1 MEYMLAAR
9 TAREDGGGRGVVMMR
24 IASLTVALGIAV
36 MILALAVFNG
46 FRSEIESDFRG
57 FAADIV
63 IQDIS
68 GWGKS
73 EAEAVRRDAQLEQR
87 VAALEQV
94 QSIAPY
100 VEAGCM
106 VKSEERVVG
115 LKLKGVGCEYDT
127 SWWAS
132 KLRQGALPD
141 FSASSR
147 QKQLLLSQTTAD
159 ALDVGVG
166 EKIELLY
173 VDGEQTP
180 RRDSFRVAGI
190 YSTGMEEMDRTIA
203 LADMRDVCRLA
214 SLESEQVSG
223 YDVMLRAERLSE
235 GEQVAL
241 QIDDL
246 ISALSDESDLVSALA
261 LTIQMR
267 YPTVFDWLKAHIV
280 IANTVIL
287 IMMVVLLFNMAA
299 AMLIMVFDR
308 IAMIGALKALGMRN
322 SAIGR
327 IFLYRAAMLFLRGAA
342 WGNLVGVTIVGVQAL
357 WHPIKLDPDG
367 YMLSVLPVDLSLG
380 WILGLNLMALVVTV
394 VVMILPSMMVARLKV
409 EQSLRYK
416 L

>member
-1 MEYMLAAR
+1 
-9 TAREDGGGRGVVMMR
+9 
-24 IASLTVALGIAV
+24 
-36 MILALAVFNG
+36 
-46 FRSEIESDFRG
+46 
-57 FAADIV
+57 
-63 IQDIS
+63 
-68 GWGKS
+68 
-73 EAEAVRRDAQLEQR
+73 
-87 VAALEQV
+87 
-94 QSIAPY
+94 
-100 VEAGCM
+100 M

-115 LKLKGVGCEYDT
+115 LKLKGVGREYDT
-127 SWWAS
+127 SWWQS
-132 KLRQGALPD
+132 KLRQGELPD
-141 FSASSR
+141 VDAESR

-173 VDGEQTP
+173 VDGEQSP

-322 SAIGR
+322 SAIAR
-327 IFLYRAAMLFLRGAA
+327 IFLYRAAMLFLRGAV
-342 WGNLVGVTIVGVQAL
+342 WGNLVGLALVGVQAL